1 MLSDPRRAI
10 LASGTQRGE
19 PQPQP
24 NGGGSSRPPFFG
36 CLVARKVLIID
47 DDQSIRFVLREVLR
61 ADGWAVDEVED
72 GAAVEDQLERQRY
85 DLLMLD
91 LYMPGMN
98 GFEVLRRIRQSHAAV
113 LPIWKTPPTVGII
126 VLSGAAGN
134 EGLSFAARL
143 GADICL
149 RKPLEL
155 SDVIAA
161 VRGISR

>member
-1 MLSDPRRAI
+1 
-10 LASGTQRGE
+10 
-19 PQPQP
+19 
-24 NGGGSSRPPFFG
+24 
-36 CLVARKVLIID
+36 VARKVLIVD

-126 VLSGAAGN
+126 VLSGAAGS
-134 EGLSFAARL
+134 EGLNFAARL